1 MGEGSGL
8 DAVIGRW
15 LWRVSDRVIVLPR
28 LGNASGGKDPDFW
41 YAFKEAEDW

>member
-8 DAVIGRW
+8 NVSDRW
-15 LWRVSDRVIVLPR
+15 RRGWVSDRVIVLLR

-41 YAFKEAEDW
+41 NACEEAEDW